1 MTWKQSTHHQYR
13 IHFRLCIYWI
23 WYSWQAKGLLFL
35 LSRCI
40 LECCCLVIKS
50 CLFCNSM
57 VCSPPGSSAYGILQA
72 RILEWVAISSS
83 RGSFWPRDWTWV
95 SLSSC
100 TAGRFFTTAP
110 PGKLRLA
117 FTVDSKWKALL
128 VQMPKISPSG
138 LPLTQTDCS
147 IFHTCPQEKT
157 PSQCSECSINVPCQV
172 TQEGHTVLDTW
183 EEPLKAGRAL
193 PDQTPGWHCSS
204 SQVSLKP
211 LGLFPPSVSSSLMP
225 PSPRDA

>member
-1 MTWKQSTHHQYR
+1 
-13 IHFRLCIYWI
+13 
-23 WYSWQAKGLLFL
+23 
-35 LSRCI
+35 
-40 LECCCLVIKS
+40 
-50 CLFCNSM
+50 M

-128 VQMPKISPSG
+128 FQMPKISPSG

-147 IFHTCPQEKT
+147 VFHTCPQEKT
-157 PSQCSECSINVPCQV
+157 PSHCSECSINVPCQV
-172 TQEGHTVLDTW
+172 TQEGHNVLDTW
-183 EEPLKAGRAL
+183 EEPLKAGRAP

-211 LGLFPPSVSSSLMP
+211 LGLSLPRSPSSLSPLLRGLLSLLLPLLPAGP
-225 PSPRDA
+225 PPCSQRGNMKAPGTPSSMNA